1 MMMNSRPMTPWVEG
15 EQFCDEA
22 ANETKADSSRGDD
35 LDADDA
41 MGSSQDKHCPFPTC
55 GHTGEYRR
63 F

>member
-1 MMMNSRPMTPWVEG
+1 MMKNPRPMMPWVEG

-22 ANETKADSSRGDD
+22 DSSRGDD
-35 LDADDA
+35 LDVNDT
-41 MGSSQDKHCPFPTC
+41 MGSSHDKHCPFPTC